1 MVALTFSEAPA
12 VSAKTS
18 AAAKAASAAELQ
30 APRKTFLARFLDAM
44 MEARLNGRPPVAV
57 KNYADNQDLAFRGA
71 AEKLV
76 HAVEHVFGKLDR
88 KEHRERDTIRRDPE
102 VLS

>member
-18 AAAKAASAAELQ
+18 AAAKAAPAAELQ

-44 MEARLNGRPPVAV
+44 MEARLQQA
-57 KNYADNQDLAFRGA
+57 Q
-71 AEKLV
+71 
-76 HAVEHVFGKLDR
+76 
-88 KEHRERDTIRRDPE
+88 REIRLYSRHIGE
-102 VLS
+102 